1 MTDGPLVGV
10 MMGSHSDWDTIK
22 NTASTL
28 ESLGISW
35 EARVLSAHR
44 TPDETADYAAEAQG
58 RGIKVIIAAAGG
70 AAALPGAVAAKTPIP
85 VIGVPVK
92 GWATDGLDS
101 LLSMAQM
108 PRGVPVATVAI
119 GRTGRRQCRAA
130 RRTHPRVV
138 TPGDCR
144 RGQPRSYS
152 ARRGTAES
160 TAPHAGLNP
169 RPMAVHQITTLP
181 RDAAV
186 LRTPARRV
194 RNFDAS
200 LRSLVADMIDSMN
213 AAHGVGIAAP
223 QIGIG
228 SARRRDRDAR
238 RAAVRV
244 GQSGGRQAQ
253 R

>member
-58 RGIKVIIAAAGG
+58 RGIEVIIAAAGG

-119 GRTGRRQCRAA
+119 GRTGAVNAALLAGRILALSHPEIAEAVNRDREQRAA
-130 RRTHPRVV
+130 EQLSQPHP
-138 TPGDCR
+138 
-144 RGQPRSYS
+144 
-152 ARRGTAES
+152 
-160 TAPHAGLNP
+160 
-169 RPMAVHQITTLP
+169 TL
-181 RDAAV
+181 D
-186 LRTPARRV
+186 
-194 RNFDAS
+194 
-200 LRSLVADMIDSMN
+200 
-213 AAHGVGIAAP
+213 
-223 QIGIG
+223 
-228 SARRRDRDAR
+228 
-238 RAAVRV
+238 
-244 GQSGGRQAQ
+244 
-253 R
+253 

>member
-1 MTDGPLVGV
+1 MSDGPLVGV

-119 GRTGRRQCRAA
+119 GRTGAVNAALLAGRILALSDPEIADAVNRDREQRAA
-130 RRTHPRVV
+130 EQLSQPHP
-138 TPGDCR
+138 
-144 RGQPRSYS
+144 
-152 ARRGTAES
+152 
-160 TAPHAGLNP
+160 
-169 RPMAVHQITTLP
+169 TL
-181 RDAAV
+181 D
-186 LRTPARRV
+186 
-194 RNFDAS
+194 
-200 LRSLVADMIDSMN
+200 
-213 AAHGVGIAAP
+213 
-223 QIGIG
+223 
-228 SARRRDRDAR
+228 
-238 RAAVRV
+238 
-244 GQSGGRQAQ
+244 
-253 R
+253 

>member
-1 MTDGPLVGV
+1 MTNGPLVGV
-10 MMGSHSDWDTIK
+10 MMGSHSDWETIK

-44 TPDETADYAAEAQG
+44 TPDETAEYAAEAQG

-119 GRTGRRQCRAA
+119 GRTGAVNAA
-130 RRTHPRVV
+130 LL
-138 TPGDCR
+138 
-144 RGQPRSYS
+144 
-152 ARRGTAES
+152 
-160 TAPHAGLNP
+160 AGRILALSDP
-169 RPMAVHQITTLP
+169 EIA
-181 RDAAV
+181 AAV
-186 LRTPARRV
+186 
-194 RNFDAS
+194 D
-200 LRSLVADMIDSMN
+200 
-213 AAHGVGIAAP
+213 
-223 QIGIG
+223 Q
-228 SARRRDRDAR
+228 DRQR
-238 RAAVRV
+238 RADE
-244 GQSGGRQAQ
+244 QLSQPHPTLD
-253 R
+253 

>member
-44 TPDETADYAAEAQG
+44 TPDETAEYAAEAQR

-119 GRTGRRQCRAA
+119 GRTGAVNAA
-130 RRTHPRVV
+130 LL
-138 TPGDCR
+138 
-144 RGQPRSYS
+144 
-152 ARRGTAES
+152 
-160 TAPHAGLNP
+160 AGRILALSDP
-169 RPMAVHQITTLP
+169 AIA
-181 RDAAV
+181 AAV
-186 LRTPARRV
+186 
-194 RNFDAS
+194 D
-200 LRSLVADMIDSMN
+200 
-213 AAHGVGIAAP
+213 
-223 QIGIG
+223 
-228 SARRRDRDAR
+228 RDRQS
-238 RAAVRV
+238 RAEE
-244 GQSGGRQAQ
+244 QLSQPHPTLD
-253 R
+253 

>member
-1 MTDGPLVGV
+1 MGHMTDGPLVGV

-44 TPDETADYAAEAQG
+44 TPDETAEYAAEAQG
-58 RGIKVIIAAAGG
+58 RGIRVIIAAAGG

-119 GRTGRRQCRAA
+119 GRTGAVNAA
-130 RRTHPRVV
+130 LL
-138 TPGDCR
+138 
-144 RGQPRSYS
+144 
-152 ARRGTAES
+152 
-160 TAPHAGLNP
+160 AGRILALSDP
-169 RPMAVHQITTLP
+169 EIA
-181 RDAAV
+181 AAV
-186 LRTPARRV
+186 
-194 RNFDAS
+194 DA
-200 LRSLVADMIDSMN
+200 
-213 AAHGVGIAAP
+213 
-223 QIGIG
+223 
-228 SARRRDRDAR
+228 DRER
-238 RAAVRV
+238 RAEE
-244 GQSGGRQAQ
+244 QLSQPHPTLD
-253 R
+253 

>member
-44 TPDETADYAAEAQG
+44 TPDETAAYAAGAQG

-119 GRTGRRQCRAA
+119 GRTGAVNAA
-130 RRTHPRVV
+130 LL
-138 TPGDCR
+138 
-144 RGQPRSYS
+144 
-152 ARRGTAES
+152 
-160 TAPHAGLNP
+160 AGRILALSDP
-169 RPMAVHQITTLP
+169 EIA
-181 RDAAV
+181 AAV
-186 LRTPARRV
+186 
-194 RNFDAS
+194 D
-200 LRSLVADMIDSMN
+200 
-213 AAHGVGIAAP
+213 
-223 QIGIG
+223 Q
-228 SARRRDRDAR
+228 DRQR
-238 RAAVRV
+238 RAEE
-244 GQSGGRQAQ
+244 QLSQPHPTLD
-253 R
+253 

>member
-44 TPDETADYAAEAQG
+44 TPDETAEYAAEAQG
-58 RGIKVIIAAAGG
+58 RGIRVIIAAAGG

-119 GRTGRRQCRAA
+119 GRTG
-130 RRTHPRVV
+130 
-138 TPGDCR
+138 
-144 RGQPRSYS
+144 
-152 ARRGTAES
+152 
-160 TAPHAGLNP
+160 
-169 RPMAVHQITTLP
+169 AV
-181 RDAAV
+181 
-186 LRTPARRV
+186 
-194 RNFDAS
+194 
-200 LRSLVADMIDSMN
+200 N
-213 AAHGVGIAAP
+213 AALLAGRILALSDPEIADAVN
-223 QIGIG
+223 
-228 SARRRDRDAR
+228 RDRER
-238 RAAVRV
+238 RAEE
-244 GQSGGRQAQ
+244 QLSQPHPTLE
-253 R
+253 

>member
-1 MTDGPLVGV
+1 MTNGPLVGV

-44 TPDETADYAAEAQG
+44 TPDETAEYAAEAQG

-119 GRTGRRQCRAA
+119 GRTG
-130 RRTHPRVV
+130 
-138 TPGDCR
+138 
-144 RGQPRSYS
+144 
-152 ARRGTAES
+152 
-160 TAPHAGLNP
+160 
-169 RPMAVHQITTLP
+169 AV
-181 RDAAV
+181 
-186 LRTPARRV
+186 
-194 RNFDAS
+194 
-200 LRSLVADMIDSMN
+200 N
-213 AAHGVGIAAP
+213 AALLAGRILALSDPEIADAVN
-223 QIGIG
+223 
-228 SARRRDRDAR
+228 RDRER
-238 RAAVRV
+238 RAEE
-244 GQSGGRQAQ
+244 QLSQPHPTLD
-253 R
+253 

>member
-119 GRTGRRQCRAA
+119 GRTGAVNAALLAGRIIALSDPEIADAVNRDREQRAA
-130 RRTHPRVV
+130 EQLSQPHP
-138 TPGDCR
+138 
-144 RGQPRSYS
+144 
-152 ARRGTAES
+152 
-160 TAPHAGLNP
+160 
-169 RPMAVHQITTLP
+169 TL
-181 RDAAV
+181 D
-186 LRTPARRV
+186 
-194 RNFDAS
+194 
-200 LRSLVADMIDSMN
+200 
-213 AAHGVGIAAP
+213 
-223 QIGIG
+223 
-228 SARRRDRDAR
+228 
-238 RAAVRV
+238 
-244 GQSGGRQAQ
+244 
-253 R
+253 

>member
-10 MMGSHSDWDTIK
+10 MMGSHSDWETIK

-44 TPDETADYAAEAQG
+44 TPDETAEYAAEAQG
-58 RGIKVIIAAAGG
+58 RGIRVIIAAAGG

-119 GRTGRRQCRAA
+119 GRTG
-130 RRTHPRVV
+130 
-138 TPGDCR
+138 
-144 RGQPRSYS
+144 
-152 ARRGTAES
+152 
-160 TAPHAGLNP
+160 
-169 RPMAVHQITTLP
+169 AV
-181 RDAAV
+181 
-186 LRTPARRV
+186 
-194 RNFDAS
+194 
-200 LRSLVADMIDSMN
+200 N
-213 AAHGVGIAAP
+213 AALLAGRILALSSPEIAEAVD
-223 QIGIG
+223 Q
-228 SARRRDRDAR
+228 DRQR
-238 RAAVRV
+238 RAEE
-244 GQSGGRQAQ
+244 QLSQPHPTLD
-253 R
+253 

>member
-10 MMGSHSDWDTIK
+10 MMGSHSDWETIK

-44 TPDETADYAAEAQG
+44 TPDETAEYAAEAQG

-119 GRTGRRQCRAA
+119 GRTGAVNAALLAGRILALSDPAIADAVARDSAQRAA
-130 RRTHPRVV
+130 EQLSQPHP
-138 TPGDCR
+138 
-144 RGQPRSYS
+144 
-152 ARRGTAES
+152 
-160 TAPHAGLNP
+160 
-169 RPMAVHQITTLP
+169 TL
-181 RDAAV
+181 D
-186 LRTPARRV
+186 
-194 RNFDAS
+194 
-200 LRSLVADMIDSMN
+200 
-213 AAHGVGIAAP
+213 
-223 QIGIG
+223 
-228 SARRRDRDAR
+228 
-238 RAAVRV
+238 
-244 GQSGGRQAQ
+244 
-253 R
+253 

>member
-44 TPDETADYAAEAQG
+44 TPDETAEYAAEAEG
-58 RGIKVIIAAAGG
+58 RGMKVIIAAAGG

-119 GRTGRRQCRAA
+119 GRTGAVNAALLAGRILALSDPEIAAAVNRDREQRAA
-130 RRTHPRVV
+130 EQL
-138 TPGDCR
+138 
-144 RGQPRSYS
+144 GQPH
-152 ARRGTAES
+152 
-160 TAPHAGLNP
+160 P
-169 RPMAVHQITTLP
+169 TL
-181 RDAAV
+181 D
-186 LRTPARRV
+186 
-194 RNFDAS
+194 
-200 LRSLVADMIDSMN
+200 
-213 AAHGVGIAAP
+213 
-223 QIGIG
+223 
-228 SARRRDRDAR
+228 
-238 RAAVRV
+238 
-244 GQSGGRQAQ
+244 
-253 R
+253 

>member
-44 TPDETADYAAEAQG
+44 TPDETAEYAAEAQG

-119 GRTGRRQCRAA
+119 GRTGAVNAA
-130 RRTHPRVV
+130 LL
-138 TPGDCR
+138 
-144 RGQPRSYS
+144 
-152 ARRGTAES
+152 
-160 TAPHAGLNP
+160 AGRILALSDP
-169 RPMAVHQITTLP
+169 EIA
-181 RDAAV
+181 AAV
-186 LRTPARRV
+186 
-194 RNFDAS
+194 D
-200 LRSLVADMIDSMN
+200 
-213 AAHGVGIAAP
+213 
-223 QIGIG
+223 Q
-228 SARRRDRDAR
+228 DRQR
-238 RAAVRV
+238 RAEE
-244 GQSGGRQAQ
+244 QLSQPHPTLD
-253 R
+253 

>member
-10 MMGSHSDWDTIK
+10 MMGSHSDWETIK

-44 TPDETADYAAEAQG
+44 TPDETAEYAATAQE

-119 GRTGRRQCRAA
+119 GRTG
-130 RRTHPRVV
+130 
-138 TPGDCR
+138 
-144 RGQPRSYS
+144 
-152 ARRGTAES
+152 
-160 TAPHAGLNP
+160 
-169 RPMAVHQITTLP
+169 AV
-181 RDAAV
+181 
-186 LRTPARRV
+186 
-194 RNFDAS
+194 
-200 LRSLVADMIDSMN
+200 N
-213 AAHGVGIAAP
+213 AALLAGRILALSDADIAEAV
-223 QIGIG
+223 
-228 SARRRDRDAR
+228 ARD
-238 RAAVRV
+238 
-244 GQSGGRQAQ
+244 GRQRAEEQ
-253 R
+253 LSQPHPTLD

>member
-10 MMGSHSDWDTIK
+10 LMGSHSDWDTIR

-44 TPDETADYAAEAQG
+44 TPDETADYAAQAQG
-58 RGIKVIIAAAGG
+58 RGIRVIIAAAGG

-119 GRTGRRQCRAA
+119 GRTG
-130 RRTHPRVV
+130 
-138 TPGDCR
+138 
-144 RGQPRSYS
+144 
-152 ARRGTAES
+152 
-160 TAPHAGLNP
+160 
-169 RPMAVHQITTLP
+169 AV
-181 RDAAV
+181 
-186 LRTPARRV
+186 
-194 RNFDAS
+194 
-200 LRSLVADMIDSMN
+200 N
-213 AAHGVGIAAP
+213 AALLAGRILALSDPAIAAA
-223 QIGIG
+223 ID
-228 SARRRDRDAR
+228 ADRER
-238 RAAVRV
+238 RA
-244 GQSGGRQAQ
+244 QEQLSQPHPTLD
-253 R
+253 

>member
-44 TPDETADYAAEAQG
+44 TPDETAAYAAQAQG

-119 GRTGRRQCRAA
+119 GRTGAVNAA
-130 RRTHPRVV
+130 LL
-138 TPGDCR
+138 
-144 RGQPRSYS
+144 
-152 ARRGTAES
+152 
-160 TAPHAGLNP
+160 AGRILALSDP
-169 RPMAVHQITTLP
+169 DIA
-181 RDAAV
+181 AAV
-186 LRTPARRV
+186 E
-194 RNFDAS
+194 
-200 LRSLVADMIDSMN
+200 
-213 AAHGVGIAAP
+213 
-223 QIGIG
+223 Q
-228 SARRRDRDAR
+228 DRQR
-238 RAAVRV
+238 RAEE
-244 GQSGGRQAQ
+244 QLSQPHPTLD
-253 R
+253 

>member
-1 MTDGPLVGV
+1 MTVGPLVGV

-22 NTASTL
+22 HTASTL

-44 TPDETADYAAEAQG
+44 TPDETAEYAAQAQG

-119 GRTGRRQCRAA
+119 GRTG
-130 RRTHPRVV
+130 
-138 TPGDCR
+138 
-144 RGQPRSYS
+144 
-152 ARRGTAES
+152 
-160 TAPHAGLNP
+160 
-169 RPMAVHQITTLP
+169 AV
-181 RDAAV
+181 
-186 LRTPARRV
+186 
-194 RNFDAS
+194 
-200 LRSLVADMIDSMN
+200 N
-213 AAHGVGIAAP
+213 AALLAGRILALSDRGIAA
-223 QIGIG
+223 
-228 SARRRDRDAR
+228 ALDADRER
-238 RAAVRV
+238 RAEE
-244 GQSGGRQAQ
+244 QLSQPHPSLD
-253 R
+253 

>member
-28 ESLGISW
+28 ESLGITW

-44 TPDETADYAAEAQG
+44 TPDETAEYAAEAQG
-58 RGIKVIIAAAGG
+58 RGIRVIIAAAGG

-119 GRTGRRQCRAA
+119 GRTGAVNAALLAGRILALSDPEIAAAVNRDREQRAA
-130 RRTHPRVV
+130 EQLSQPHP
-138 TPGDCR
+138 
-144 RGQPRSYS
+144 
-152 ARRGTAES
+152 
-160 TAPHAGLNP
+160 
-169 RPMAVHQITTLP
+169 TL
-181 RDAAV
+181 D
-186 LRTPARRV
+186 
-194 RNFDAS
+194 
-200 LRSLVADMIDSMN
+200 
-213 AAHGVGIAAP
+213 
-223 QIGIG
+223 
-228 SARRRDRDAR
+228 
-238 RAAVRV
+238 
-244 GQSGGRQAQ
+244 
-253 R
+253 

>member
-44 TPDETADYAAEAQG
+44 TPDETTAYAAQAQG

-119 GRTGRRQCRAA
+119 GRTGAVNAA
-130 RRTHPRVV
+130 LL
-138 TPGDCR
+138 
-144 RGQPRSYS
+144 
-152 ARRGTAES
+152 
-160 TAPHAGLNP
+160 AGRILALSDP
-169 RPMAVHQITTLP
+169 EIA
-181 RDAAV
+181 AAV
-186 LRTPARRV
+186 
-194 RNFDAS
+194 D
-200 LRSLVADMIDSMN
+200 
-213 AAHGVGIAAP
+213 
-223 QIGIG
+223 
-228 SARRRDRDAR
+228 RDRQS
-238 RAAVRV
+238 RAEE
-244 GQSGGRQAQ
+244 QLSQPHPTLD
-253 R
+253 

>member
-70 AAALPGAVAAKTPIP
+70 AAALPGAVAAKTPVP

-119 GRTGRRQCRAA
+119 GRTGAVNAALLAGRILALSDPQIADAVNRDREQRAA
-130 RRTHPRVV
+130 EQLSQPHP
-138 TPGDCR
+138 
-144 RGQPRSYS
+144 
-152 ARRGTAES
+152 
-160 TAPHAGLNP
+160 
-169 RPMAVHQITTLP
+169 TL
-181 RDAAV
+181 D
-186 LRTPARRV
+186 
-194 RNFDAS
+194 
-200 LRSLVADMIDSMN
+200 
-213 AAHGVGIAAP
+213 
-223 QIGIG
+223 
-228 SARRRDRDAR
+228 
-238 RAAVRV
+238 
-244 GQSGGRQAQ
+244 
-253 R
+253 

>member
-10 MMGSHSDWDTIK
+10 MMGSHSDWETIK

-44 TPDETADYAAEAQG
+44 TPDETAEYAAEAQG

-119 GRTGRRQCRAA
+119 GRTG
-130 RRTHPRVV
+130 
-138 TPGDCR
+138 
-144 RGQPRSYS
+144 
-152 ARRGTAES
+152 
-160 TAPHAGLNP
+160 
-169 RPMAVHQITTLP
+169 AV
-181 RDAAV
+181 
-186 LRTPARRV
+186 
-194 RNFDAS
+194 
-200 LRSLVADMIDSMN
+200 N
-213 AAHGVGIAAP
+213 AALLAGRILALSYPEIADAVN
-223 QIGIG
+223 
-228 SARRRDRDAR
+228 RDR
-238 RAAVRV
+238 
-244 GQSGGRQAQ
+244 AQ
-253 R
+253 RAEEQLSQPHPTLD

>member
-10 MMGSHSDWDTIK
+10 MMGSHSDWETIK

-44 TPDETADYAAEAQG
+44 TPDETADYAAQAQG

-70 AAALPGAVAAKTPIP
+70 AAALPGAVAAKTPVP

-119 GRTGRRQCRAA
+119 GRTG
-130 RRTHPRVV
+130 
-138 TPGDCR
+138 
-144 RGQPRSYS
+144 
-152 ARRGTAES
+152 
-160 TAPHAGLNP
+160 
-169 RPMAVHQITTLP
+169 AV
-181 RDAAV
+181 
-186 LRTPARRV
+186 
-194 RNFDAS
+194 
-200 LRSLVADMIDSMN
+200 N
-213 AAHGVGIAAP
+213 AALLAGRILALSDPEIATAVEAD
-223 QIGIG
+223 G
-228 SARRRDRDAR
+228 RRRAEEQLSQPHPTLD
-238 RAAVRV
+238 
-244 GQSGGRQAQ
+244 
-253 R
+253 

>member
-44 TPDETADYAAEAQG
+44 TPDETAEYAAEAQG

-119 GRTGRRQCRAA
+119 GRTG
-130 RRTHPRVV
+130 
-138 TPGDCR
+138 
-144 RGQPRSYS
+144 
-152 ARRGTAES
+152 
-160 TAPHAGLNP
+160 
-169 RPMAVHQITTLP
+169 AV
-181 RDAAV
+181 
-186 LRTPARRV
+186 
-194 RNFDAS
+194 
-200 LRSLVADMIDSMN
+200 N
-213 AAHGVGIAAP
+213 AALLAGRILALSHPAIATAVD
-223 QIGIG
+223 
-228 SARRRDRDAR
+228 RDRQS
-238 RAAVRV
+238 RAEE
-244 GQSGGRQAQ
+244 QLSQPHPTLD
-253 R
+253 

>member
-44 TPDETADYAAEAQG
+44 TPDETAEYAARAQG
-58 RGIKVIIAAAGG
+58 RGIEVIIAAAGG

-119 GRTGRRQCRAA
+119 GRTG
-130 RRTHPRVV
+130 
-138 TPGDCR
+138 
-144 RGQPRSYS
+144 
-152 ARRGTAES
+152 
-160 TAPHAGLNP
+160 
-169 RPMAVHQITTLP
+169 AV
-181 RDAAV
+181 
-186 LRTPARRV
+186 
-194 RNFDAS
+194 
-200 LRSLVADMIDSMN
+200 N
-213 AAHGVGIAAP
+213 AALLAGRILALSHPEIADAVN
-223 QIGIG
+223 
-228 SARRRDRDAR
+228 SDR
-238 RAAVRV
+238 
-244 GQSGGRQAQ
+244 AQ
-253 R
+253 RAEEQLSQPHPTLD

>member
-1 MTDGPLVGV
+1 MTDEPLVGV

-35 EARVLSAHR
+35 EVRVLSAHR
-44 TPDETADYAAEAQG
+44 TPDETAAYAAEAQG

-119 GRTGRRQCRAA
+119 GRTG
-130 RRTHPRVV
+130 
-138 TPGDCR
+138 
-144 RGQPRSYS
+144 
-152 ARRGTAES
+152 
-160 TAPHAGLNP
+160 
-169 RPMAVHQITTLP
+169 AV
-181 RDAAV
+181 
-186 LRTPARRV
+186 
-194 RNFDAS
+194 
-200 LRSLVADMIDSMN
+200 N
-213 AAHGVGIAAP
+213 AALLAGRILALSDPAIADAVD
-223 QIGIG
+223 
-228 SARRRDRDAR
+228 ADRRR
-238 RAAVRV
+238 RAEE
-244 GQSGGRQAQ
+244 QLSQPHPTLE
-253 R
+253 